1 MYDKTLKRKHSNKFH
16 YFGLGKDFLDI
27 IPKEETTE
35 RKLNELND
43 IRA

>member
-1 MYDKTLKRKHSNKFH
+1 MIKLLKENIEINLH

-43 IRA
+43 IKA